1 MPFTPREKF
10 LYIAMSLNSNP
21 FILNLPLAKRD
32 KILSDM
38 RDALAPQ
45 CTDKDYND
53 ILMSSSKF
61 SIECGFMLL
70 QFVDAQDVAKLTEVV
85 QKSISIEDIQ
95 KVAARVLDKIPNIED
110 LADTL
115 RKK

>member
-1 MPFTPREKF
+1 
-10 LYIAMSLNSNP
+10 MSLNSNP
-21 FILNLPLAKRD
+21 FILNLPLEKRD

-38 RDALAPQ
+38 RDSLAPQ

-61 SIECGFMLL
+61 SVECGLLLL
-70 QFVDAQDVAKLTEVV
+70 QLVDSKDIAKLTEVV
-85 QKSISIEDIQ
+85 QQSISTEDIQ
-95 KVAARVLDKIPNIED
+95 KVAGRILDKIPNIED

-115 RKK
+115 RRK